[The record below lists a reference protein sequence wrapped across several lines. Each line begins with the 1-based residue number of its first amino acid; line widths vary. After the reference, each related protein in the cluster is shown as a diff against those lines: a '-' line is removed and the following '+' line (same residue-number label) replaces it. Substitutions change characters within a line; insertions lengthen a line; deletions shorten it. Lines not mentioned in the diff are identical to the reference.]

1 MAAEQTAKC
10 SSSSAGAEPGLGSCF
25 PPVEVRRKCR
35 KWQEQGS
42 ITHTAGQAEQLRLF
56 LLPTNASK
64 KQPCV
69 TTLNSTGN
77 PQNEGK
83 LLGVLQVKCFVGAR
97 NLHYT
102 KTKLYYRGLPATP
115 EPVRGWWE
123 GGLPHSCPR
132 VQEEAAMKV
141 EKPGS
146 QNSKHC
152 HSKSKRTVFFTEA
165 IGAPK
170 SPSPQLCMVDISHLI
185 STHEDTKTRRASQ
198 WSHSLQAEKG
208 YPA

>member
-1 MAAEQTAKC
+1 M
-10 SSSSAGAEPGLGSCF
+10 
-25 PPVEVRRKCR
+25 EVRRKCR

-77 PQNEGK
+77 PQMKANFWGFCK
-83 LLGVLQVKCFVGAR
+83 LSALLVLEIYITQKQNCIAGVYL
-97 NLHYT
+97 
-102 KTKLYYRGLPATP
+102 LPQKA
-115 EPVRGWWE
+115 
-123 GGLPHSCPR
+123 GGREHLPHSCPR

-165 IGAPK
+165 IGAPE
-170 SPSPQLCMVDISHLI
+170 SPSPQLCMVDISHLFY
-185 STHEDTKTRRASQ
+185 T
-198 WSHSLQAEKG
+198 
-208 YPA
+208 